1 MNTAKQLKDSQVIDL
16 ELSKRTHTL
25 RSARDAILQL
35 RKEKEMLLAEV
46 EKLKHFQGLAHED
59 PLSGLLNRRAF
70 DKDVNIEIARATR
83 KLDYTFS
90 ILLIDLNDFK
100 QINDQYGHAAGDKTI
115 HWVAKFL
122 KSQVRLQDS
131 VYRLGGDEFAVLLP
145 DTPSRGARMVMG
157 RIMEV
162 LALSNTARPFGIRMS
177 MGAGTYKEDSLQV
190 ANLLNIADKRMYQSK
205 KLQKAAI
212 KKHDTQPF

>member
-16 ELSKRTHTL
+16 DFSKRTHTL

-35 RKEKEMLLAEV
+35 RKEKETLLAQV
-46 EKLKHFQGLAHED
+46 EKLKHFQNLAHED

-70 DKDVNIEIARATR
+70 DKDIAIEVARSTR
-83 KLDYTFS
+83 NVDYTFS

-100 QINDQYGHAAGDKTI
+100 TINDTHGHSEGDKI
-115 HWVAKFL
+115 IQWVARYL

-162 LALSNTARPFGIRMS
+162 LTQSNTARPFNIRMS
-177 MGAGTYKEDSLQV
+177 IGAGSYKEDSLQV
-190 ANLLNIADKRMYQSK
+190 NQLLDIADKRMYQSK

-212 KKHDTQPF
+212 KRHDTKPF

>member
-1 MNTAKQLKDSQVIDL
+1 MNTAKQLKDSQIIDL
-16 ELSKRTHTL
+16 DFSKRTHTL

-35 RKEKEMLLAEV
+35 RKEKETLLAQV
-46 EKLKHFQGLAHED
+46 EKLKHFQELAHED

-70 DKDVNIEIARATR
+70 DKDVGIEIARSTR

-90 ILLIDLNDFK
+90 VLLIDLNDFK
-100 QINDQYGHAAGDKTI
+100 NINDIHGHNEGDKTI
-115 HWVAKFL
+115 KWVARFL
-122 KSQVRLQDS
+122 KSQVRHQDS

-162 LALSNTARPFGIRMS
+162 LALGSTARPFSIRMS
-177 MGAGTYKEDSLQV
+177 IGAGTYKEDSLQLSK
-190 ANLLNIADKRMYQSK
+190 LLDIADKRMYQSK

-212 KKHDTQPF
+212 KRHDTQPF